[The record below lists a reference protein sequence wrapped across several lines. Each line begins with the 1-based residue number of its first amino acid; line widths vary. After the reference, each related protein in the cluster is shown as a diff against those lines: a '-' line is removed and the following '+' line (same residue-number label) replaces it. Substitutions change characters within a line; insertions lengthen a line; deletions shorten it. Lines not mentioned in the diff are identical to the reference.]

1 MEFIV
6 AVDENWG
13 IGKDGGMLDHLPKD
27 LAFFKRKTTGH
38 VIVMGRK
45 TLESFPGGKPLP
57 DRLNIVLTQQVEFD
71 APEGVVQVHSLPG
84 ACAHAARA
92 GRDDVYLVGRCVGVR
107 PSQGRLQGR
116 LCDPHSPRL

>member
-6 AVDENWG
+6 TVDENWG

-71 APEGVVQVHSLPG
+71 APEGVVQVHSLPELARWG
-84 ACAHAARA
+84 GTMCISLAVRRCTPVSKTSAKAAM
-92 GRDDVYLVGRCVGVR
+92 
-107 PSQGRLQGR
+107 
-116 LCDPHSPRL
+116 